1 MEFESIKKLLKKKKL
16 NKPKLITAIGMFYDL
31 ENPSKFISDAYNAL
45 ADDGIFIAQ
54 LMCLKSM
61 IKKNDFGNI
70 CHEHLE
76 FYTFKSLKYLFEKNG
91 FRITKIEENE
101 INGGSF
107 RIYCSKKK
115 GHQLNLKKRLVWC
128 I

>member
-1 MEFESIKKLLKKKKL
+1 M
-16 NKPKLITAIGMFYDL
+16 ITAIGMFYDL

-76 FYTFKSLKYLFEKNG
+76 FILLKVLN
-91 FRITKIEENE
+91 
-101 INGGSF
+101 
-107 RIYCSKKK
+107 IY
-115 GHQLNLKKRLVWC
+115 LKKMVSE
-128 I
+128 